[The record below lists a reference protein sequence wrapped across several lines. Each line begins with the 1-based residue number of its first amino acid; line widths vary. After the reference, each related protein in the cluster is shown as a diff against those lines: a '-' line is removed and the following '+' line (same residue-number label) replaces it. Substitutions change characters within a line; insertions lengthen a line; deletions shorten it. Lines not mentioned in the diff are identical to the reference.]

1 MNIKFMKAYLILCY
15 VLWSLMLGMIGCT
28 IPSDKE
34 IYQSSRNEVLK
45 VQDGVKEIIGDEVLI
60 GSIARLNILNDYLP
74 TSLLVFDMNG
84 NYIRT
89 LDVGYKM
96 MDFCIDEDNNRAIF
110 AFSDEIQFGYLDLEK
125 LIFR

>member
-1 MNIKFMKAYLILCY
+1 MFDLFVNLRILFPLHFVSKKSAYRFLVHQLNLVEVVRIQVWNQLLFLLPRKRVNIERFYFLY
-15 VLWSLMLGMIGCT
+15 R
-28 IPSDKE
+28 
-34 IYQSSRNEVLK
+34 SR
-45 VQDGVKEIIGDEVLI
+45 QF
-60 GSIARLNILNDYLP
+60 
-74 TSLLVFDMNG
+74 LLVFDMNG

>member
-1 MNIKFMKAYLILCY
+1 
-15 VLWSLMLGMIGCT
+15 MLGMIGCT
-28 IPSDKE
+28 IPGDKE

>member
-1 MNIKFMKAYLILCY
+1 
-15 VLWSLMLGMIGCT
+15 
-28 IPSDKE
+28 
-34 IYQSSRNEVLK
+34 
-45 VQDGVKEIIGDEVLI
+45 
-60 GSIARLNILNDYLP
+60 
-74 TSLLVFDMNG
+74 MNG

-96 MDFCIDEDNNRAIF
+96 MDFCIDEDNNWAIF

>member
-1 MNIKFMKAYLILCY
+1 MKAYLILCY

-60 GSIARLNILNDYLP
+60 GSIARLNISNDYLP

>member
-1 MNIKFMKAYLILCY
+1 MKAYLILCY

-45 VQDGVKEIIGDEVLI
+45 VQDRVKEIIGDEVLI
-60 GSIARLNILNDYLP
+60 GSIARLNISNDYLP

>member
-1 MNIKFMKAYLILCY
+1 MKAYLILCY

>member
-1 MNIKFMKAYLILCY
+1 
-15 VLWSLMLGMIGCT
+15 MLGMIGCT

-45 VQDGVKEIIGDEVLI
+45 VQDRVKEIIGDEVLI